1 MSRYLLIGSALL
13 ILFLGLSAL
22 VSTGNAPLHSMDI
35 AVNNL
40 GLSAQNS
47 VLTSIMLS
55 VTSLGAG
62 TPLFVI
68 TIVLL
73 ILFIIAERWEAAS
86 GLALGY
92 LLMGPLIAYLK
103 GLFMIARPNMGAIS
117 SVGNWSFPSG
127 HTTSII
133 VVFLIA
139 AFGLDKIIKNRLLK
153 IFSISMCGLVIFLV
167 SLSRIYLGVH
177 WLSDVLGGWL
187 LAGGVVFII
196 VGVTLYRPTAR
207 TKINK

>member
-1 MSRYLLIGSALL
+1 MSRYIIIGASLL

-22 VSTGNAPLHSMDI
+22 VSTGNVPLHSMDI
-35 AVNNL
+35 AVNDL

-47 VLTSIMLS
+47 VLTSIMS
-55 VTSLGAG
+55 SITSLGTG
-62 TPLFVI
+62 TPLTVI

-92 LLMGPLIAYLK
+92 LSMGPLTAYLK
-103 GLFMIARPNMGAIS
+103 ELFMIARPNMPAIS

-127 HTTSII
+127 HTTGITI
-133 VVFLIA
+133 VFLIA
-139 AFGLDKIIKNRLLK
+139 AFGLDKVIKNRLLK
-153 IFSISMCGLVIFLV
+153 IFSISTCGLVIFLV
-167 SLSRIYLGVH
+167 GVSRIYLGVH

-187 LAGGVVFII
+187 LAGGIGFII
-196 VGVTLYRPTAR
+196 VGVTLYRR
-207 TKINK
+207 KSE